1 MATNV
6 IHETFKVIK
15 DHESYQISNY
25 GNIFSTKR
33 GRLLKPFKDKKGY
46 SNIDLDNK
54 SFKVHHLVWDNF
66 GYGQRNGQLV
76 QIDHIDN
83 NKQNN
88 QIDNLRLVTTRENC
102 TKRDLVNGSKY
113 NLPTGVT
120 YFKRDDKY
128 KSQIR
133 INGKQKH
140 LGLFHNPQD
149 ASDAYQN
156 KLKEVICG

>member
-15 DHESYQISNY
+15 DHDSYQVSNC

-46 SNIDLDNK
+46 LNVDLDKK

-66 GYGQRNGQLV
+66 GDRQRDGLRL

-83 NKQNN
+83 VKTNN
-88 QIDNLRLVTTRENC
+88 HIDNLRLVTNRENC
-102 TKRDLVNGSKY
+102 VKRSLLNKTSGLPLGVSK
-113 NLPTGVT
+113 
-120 YFKRDDKY
+120 FRDKFIA
-128 KSQIR
+128 QMR
-133 INGKQKH
+133 IGKKHIH
-140 LGLFHNPQD
+140 LGVFDNIRE
-149 ASDAYQN
+149 ASEMYKHSVSCLD
-156 KLKEVICG
+156 G